1 MRILTSSTDRINIKG
16 LCQNTGCSLGLT
28 IGLISQK
35 ISCPKSTTSSI
46 NPQNLSRLMSN
57 SLSLRCYGKVLPIRS
72 IKNPCRQIFQ
82 DRNLNLVSMV
92 PKWTMTL
99 TIPKPKMGEKLITEA
114 WEDPLILWS
123 KCQSLRSGY
132 LRTYRN
138 PI

>member
-1 MRILTSSTDRINIKG
+1 MRILTSLTDRINIKG
-16 LCQNTGCSLGLT
+16 LCHNTGCSLGLT

-35 ISCPKSTTSSI
+35 ISCPKPTTSSI
-46 NPQNLSRLMSN
+46 NLQNLSRLMSN
-57 SLSLRCYGKVLPIRS
+57 SLSLRCYGKVLPICS